1 MMVLSKRNYN
11 SCKFISLAK
20 KNSSIFSV
28 SYLRLRRICN
38 PTQNIIRIFNP
49 QNNGL
54 KILIMTVKK

>member
-28 SYLRLRRICN
+28 SYLEN
-38 PTQNIIRIFNP
+38 HVIRANS
-49 QNNGL
+49 
-54 KILIMTVKK
+54 